1 MRDPFLMRLLDNF
14 KRWSGACCAPFC
26 ARLDA
31 PLCARLYAPL
41 CVIFCG
47 AVLATVLRDYPLGS
61 AGLLAALLL
70 YCAVLWHKPQAWLLL
85 VPAALPVLDLAPWT
99 GRFFLDEF
107 DALLAATLLLLRA
120 WRRAPVTPGAQRVPV
135 AHRALMLFCLSAG
148 IALLVGAWPLPALGL
163 NGLNHYYSP
172 YNGVRLAKGLVW
184 ALLLWPLLRA
194 ALSADEAGTQRR
206 LALGMGLGVLAAAL
220 GVGWERFLFTG
231 LFEFDSGYRA
241 VGLFSAMH
249 TGGAYIE
256 AYFALALPF
265 LAWWTWS
272 SRRWRARLAG
282 SAMLAIGSYALLVSY
297 ARAGYLAAAVAL
309 LVLLLAPRLQRRP
322 RVLKPRTTRAAPW
335 LLAGLTMLAA
345 LAWMVTQGG
354 TMQRRYASSA
364 QGLATRVVH
373 WHDALRMMALTPAG
387 ILTGVGLGSYP
398 RTFFLHSSEAVIP
411 TYQAL
416 HAEHGDAYLAIA
428 AGDPLYFEQSVR
440 LHPQRRYQLSFRA
453 RSADVDAA
461 LAVPIC
467 EKWLL
472 YSHKCIWHTF
482 TVGDTHGQWQR
493 FSASVD
499 SAALGTPTRPF
510 VRPLKLSMFNPAEG
524 SRVDI
529 DDVSLQDDAQH
540 EQLRNGDFGKGT
552 DFWFFSSDNHLPWHL
567 ENTWLLIAFEQGLF
581 GLLTFAALVLCA
593 IATLTR
599 KLRAGDAFAAALAA
613 ALAAF
618 LVLSLLDS
626 VFDFP
631 RISTM
636 VYLILLLSLH
646 VGNPVPLAATGEGS
660 FN

>member
-1 MRDPFLMRLLDNF
+1 MRLLDNF
-14 KRWSGACCAPFC
+14 TRWPGALCAPFC
-26 ARLDA
+26 ARL
-31 PLCARLYAPL
+31 YAPF
-41 CVIFCG
+41 CVFFCG
-47 AVLATVLRDYPLGS
+47 AVLAGVLHDHPLGS
-61 AGLLAALLL
+61 GWLLAALLL
-70 YCAVLWHKPQAWLLL
+70 YCAVLWRKPQAWLLL

-99 GRFFLDEF
+99 GRFFVDEF
-107 DALLAATLLLLRA
+107 DALLAATLLLRA
-120 WRRAPVTPGAQRVPV
+120 WRCGPAAHAAAQV
-135 AHRALMLFCLSAG
+135 AVARRALVLFCLSAG
-148 IALLVGAWPLPALGL
+148 VAVLVGAWPLPALGL
-163 NGLNHYYSP
+163 NSLNHYYSP
-172 YNGVRLAKGLVW
+172 YNGARLAKGLVW

-220 GVGWERFLFTG
+220 GVGWERLLFTG

-272 SRRWRARLAG
+272 SRRWRARIAG

-297 ARAGYLAAAVAL
+297 ARAGYLAAAIAL
-309 LVLLLAPRLQRRP
+309 LVLLLAPVLQRRP
-322 RVLKPRTTRAAPW
+322 RARERQTKRAAPW
-335 LLAGLTMLAA
+335 LLAGLALLAA
-345 LAWMVTQGG
+345 LVTQGD

-364 QGLATRVVH
+364 QDFASRVAH
-373 WHDALRMMALTPAG
+373 WHDALRMMVLTPAG
-387 ILTGVGLGSYP
+387 ALTGMGLGSYP
-398 RTFFLHSSEAVIP
+398 RTFFLHSSEAVTP

-416 HAEHGDAYLAIA
+416 HAEQGDAYLAIA

-440 LHPQRRYQLSFRA
+440 LRPQQRYQLSFRA
-453 RSADVDAA
+453 RSTDLDAA

-472 YSHKCIWHTF
+472 YSRNCIWHTF
-482 TVGDTHGQWQR
+482 SIGDTAGQWQR
-493 FSASVD
+493 FSASVN
-499 SAALGTPTRPF
+499 SAALGAAPRPF
-510 VRPLKLSMFNPAEG
+510 ERPLKLSMFNPAEG
-524 SRVDI
+524 SLVDI
-529 DDVSLQDDAQH
+529 DDVSLKDDAQR
-540 EQLRNGDFGKGT
+540 EQLRNGDFGKGM

-593 IATLTR
+593 ITTLTR
-599 KLRAGDAFAAALAA
+599 KLRAGDAFAAPLAA

-636 VYLILLLSLH
+636 VYAILLLSLH
-646 VGNPVPLAATGEGS
+646 VAHPATLTGPAERCYK
-660 FN
+660 

>member
-1 MRDPFLMRLLDNF
+1 MRLLDNF
-14 KRWSGACCAPFC
+14 KRWSGAF
-26 ARLDA
+26 
-31 PLCARLYAPL
+31 CARLYAPL
-41 CVIFCG
+41 CALFCG
-47 AVLATVLRDYPLGS
+47 AVLATVLHDYPLGS
-61 AGLLAALLL
+61 EWLLAALLL
-70 YCAVLWHKPQAWLLL
+70 YCAVLWRKPEAWLLL

-99 GRFFLDEF
+99 GRFFVDEF
-107 DALLAATLLLLRA
+107 DALLAATLLLRA
-120 WRRAPVTPGAQRVPV
+120 WRCALAAHAAPPASI
-135 AHRALMLFCLSAG
+135 AHRSLVLFCLSAG

-194 ALSADEAGTQRR
+194 ALSADHAGTQRR
-206 LALGMGLGVLAAAL
+206 LALGMGLGVFAAAL
-220 GVGWERFLFTG
+220 GVGWERLLFTG
-231 LFEFDSGYRA
+231 LFEFDSSYRA

-272 SRRWRARLAG
+272 SRRWPARLAG

-309 LVLLLAPRLQRRP
+309 LVLLLAPSLQRRP
-322 RVLKPRTTRAAPW
+322 RAPDARTTRAAPW
-335 LLAGLTMLAA
+335 PLLAGLTLLAA
-345 LAWMVTQGG
+345 LAFMIMQGD

-364 QGLATRVVH
+364 QDLATRVAH

-387 ILTGVGLGSYP
+387 VLTGMGLGSYP
-398 RTFFLHSSEAVIP
+398 RTFFLHSSEGVTP

-440 LHPQRRYQLSFRA
+440 LHPHRRYQLSFRA

-472 YSHKCIWHTF
+472 YSHNCIWQSF
-482 TVGDTHGQWQR
+482 AIGDTHGQWQR
-493 FSASVD
+493 FSASLN
-499 SAALGTPTRPF
+499 SAALGALPRPF

-524 SRVDI
+524 SLVDI
-529 DDVSLQDDAQH
+529 DDVSLKDDAQH
-540 EQLRNGDFGKGT
+540 EQLRNGDFGKGM
-552 DFWFFSSDNHLPWHL
+552 DFWFFSSNNHLPWHL

-593 IATLTR
+593 VATLTR
-599 KLRAGDAFAAALAA
+599 RLRAGDTFAAALAA

-631 RISTM
+631 RMSMM

-646 VGNPVPLAATGEGS
+646 VAPPASLQSKGEGS
-660 FN
+660 FK